1 MIRRILLWSTA
12 ALLLLAALLAGA
24 IGWVLCSDSGLRQAA
39 ALAQRLS
46 GGALR
51 LGVTQGR
58 LLGEFIIRDI
68 HFQSGDGTRVE
79 IGRLH
84 LRLVPGELL
93 SQRLHLQVAEVEG
106 LQVWVAPSQPAATS
120 SALELPQRLPLDLLI
135 DALSL
140 RDFELHQPG
149 DSEPFRIAEAALQ
162 GSWIGEDITVARL
175 SAELQQTGPLL
186 LSARLRMADD
196 RISFGALS
204 LKGPGEISGS
214 GTLALEKS
222 ANDLK
227 LNWKDLRWPL
237 QGDSAERLLGGVSGG
252 ATLKGPLDH
261 YHLELNTDAVLH
273 KLPLKLAA
281 SGDGDLQ
288 QIQIADLGLGAGQG
302 SAHVRGRLA
311 WAPQLR
317 ADLKGTIS
325 KLDPA
330 LFASDWKGL
339 INGRF
344 DTQTTMHNGQPDI
357 VFNASIEQSQLR
369 GYPLS
374 LTAQG
379 DTDTRSVRLKQ
390 FLLQSGKGSL
400 SASGSVGWEPALRAD
415 LKAQLSNFDPSQFVA
430 AFPGSINGGI
440 VTQTVTRNGKPD
452 IGFSLNVDHSR
463 LRGNALTLSANAD
476 LSGETVVVQQLALAL
491 GATRVQASGQATPPF
506 DLKGRVDSP
515 DLSVLAP
522 ELGGRAAFDFSLQG
536 PLDNP
541 HLVSKGEAQGLRYL
555 AYRVAK
561 LDWDA
566 DVDPSKPSHLQLQAS
581 EAQTGVL
588 IHSARLSLT
597 GQEVYHHAQL
607 DLTSERG
614 DLSMAV
620 DGGYDRRRREW
631 GGQISS
637 GRIAPSNLP
646 PWTLEKAA
654 GLLLGVSRQSL
665 EPACFSG
672 GGGRACLRLEQNVT
686 AAGLR
691 LSLDL
696 DKLLLAALKPLL
708 PQQYQIDGQIS
719 GNGNIEIAH
728 GDVTAI
734 NAELHT
740 DTIHIQAPK
749 APPVEIDPSTLK
761 AEDSGGTLHALL
773 DLHLPQGSIS
783 ADLSAAPGADFQA
796 RPLSGQ
802 VQAHVPDLGFVQSFV
817 PELQA
822 VGGSIDGTLDLS
834 GSVGL
839 PRVHG
844 QIALKDGHAKVTLA
858 GIELQQLQLSLTGNG
873 EGPLTL
879 DGSLLSGGGKM
890 SISGTLDPSLAPP
903 RADVKL
909 EGQDFQAVAT
919 ADARI
924 WVTPDLHLLND
935 AEGLHL
941 DGTLTVPKAEITP
954 QGLGNNGV
962 AVSQD
967 QVIVGAEPPD
977 VGQQLKIYS
986 KVTVT
991 LGDAVS
997 FKGFGLSTRLEGG
1010 VTVSEEPQRAAS
1022 GLGEL
1027 RLVEGRYQAYGQ
1039 DLTIETG
1046 RLIFDGGPV
1055 TSPAVDL
1062 YATRHPQSDIT
1073 VGVRVRGTLD
1083 KPLLTLQS
1091 EPAMPREQQLSWL
1104 VLGRS
1109 LDQSSSSDRSA
1120 MSQAA
1125 LSLGLTG
1132 GDYLAQKIGKTVGL
1146 DQISIGQGP
1155 VGGSNV
1161 AADATTIQGSQAAQN
1176 AGSSTLYTSQAAQL
1190 TLGKYLTPKLFISYG
1205 VSLFQPGQTFR
1216 LLYDIG
1222 HGFKLQT
1229 ESGVAS
1235 GGDII
1240 YTFER
1245 GH

>member
-1 MIRRILLWSTA
+1 MRRALLWVVTA
-12 ALLLLAALLAGA
+12 ALLLAAALGGGA
-24 IGWVLCSDSGLRQAA
+24 WWLLRSDSGLRQAA

-46 GGALR
+46 GGMLQ
-51 LGVTQGR
+51 LGVTQGQ
-58 LLGEFIIRDI
+58 LLGEFILKDLRF
-68 HFQSGDGTRVE
+68 HGADGTRVE
-79 IGRLH
+79 IARLH
-84 LRLVPGELL
+84 LRLVPRELL
-93 SQRLHLQVAEVEG
+93 SRRLHLQIAEVEG
-106 LQVWVAPSQPAATS
+106 LQLWLAPSQPAAAS
-120 SALELPQRLPLDLLI
+120 GPLQLPSRLPLDLVI

-140 RDFELHQPG
+140 RDFQLHQPG
-149 DSEPFRIAEAALQ
+149 EAEPFRIGSAALQ
-162 GSWIGEDITVARL
+162 GSWIGEDIALQRL
-175 SAELQQTGPLL
+175 SAELRQTGPLL
-186 LSARLRMADD
+186 LSSRLHMSGD
-196 RISFGALS
+196 RIVFDALS
-204 LKGPGEISGS
+204 LKGPGEIEGS
-214 GTLALEKS
+214 GTLALEQS
-222 ANDLK
+222 ANDLR
-227 LNWKDLRWPL
+227 LSWKELRWPL
-237 QGDSAERLLGGVSGG
+237 TGEAAERLLGGVNGS
-252 ATLKGPLDH
+252 ARLTGPLH
-261 YHLELNTDAVLH
+261 RYHLQLSTDAVLR

-288 QIQIADLGLGAGQG
+288 QVQIADLGLDAGQG
-302 SAHVRGRLA
+302 SAHVQGKLA

-317 ADLKGTIS
+317 ADLKGSIS

-330 LFASDWKGL
+330 LFAADWKGQ
-339 INGRF
+339 INARF
-344 DTQTTMHNGQPDI
+344 DTQTTLRNNQPDI
-357 VFNASIEQSQLR
+357 AFSLDIGQSQLR
-369 GYPLS
+369 GIPLS
-374 LTAQG
+374 LSAQG
-379 DTDTRSVRLKQ
+379 VTDTRSVQLKQ

-400 SASGSVGWEPALRAD
+400 SASGAVGWDPALRAD
-415 LKAQLSNFDPSQFVA
+415 LKAQLANFDPAQFAA
-430 AFPGSINGGI
+430 AFPGSINGSI
-440 VTQTVTRNGKPD
+440 VTQTALRGGKPD
-452 IGFSLNVDHSR
+452 IAFAVNIDRSR

-476 LSGETVVVQQLALAL
+476 LSGDSVAVQQLALSV

-506 DLKGRVDSP
+506 DLMGRVDSP
-515 DLSVLAP
+515 DLSVLMP
-522 ELGGRAAFDFSLQG
+522 DLGGHAAFDFSLQG
-536 PLDNP
+536 PLDTP
-541 HLVSKGEAQGLRYL
+541 HLVSKGSAQALRYL

-566 DVDPSKPSHLQLQAS
+566 DVDPSRPSHLQITAS
-581 EAQTGVL
+581 EAHAGLL

-607 DLTSERG
+607 DVASERG
-614 DLSMAV
+614 DLGLAV
-620 DGGYDRRRREW
+620 DGGYDRRRQEW

-637 GRIAPSNLP
+637 GRLAPSDLP

-654 GLLLGVSRQSL
+654 GLLLGASRQSL

-672 GGGRACLRLEQNVT
+672 DGGRACLRLEQNVT

-696 DKLLLAALKPLL
+696 DKLLLAAFKPLL
-708 PQQYQIDGQIS
+708 PPQYQVDGQLS
-719 GNGNIEIAH
+719 GGGSVEIAH
-728 GDVTAI
+728 GDVAAI
-734 NAELHT
+734 NVELHT
-740 DTIHIQAPK
+740 DTLHIQAPK
-749 APPVEIDPSTLK
+749 APPIEIQPSSLK
-761 AEDSGGTLHALL
+761 ADDDGGTLHAVL
-773 DLHLPQGSIS
+773 DLHLPQGSVG

-802 VQAHVPDLGFVQSFV
+802 VHAQVPDLGFVQSFM
-817 PELQA
+817 PELQS
-822 VGGSIDGTLDLS
+822 VGGSVN
-834 GSVGL
+834 GSLELGGSIGL

-844 QIALKDGHAKVTLA
+844 QIALRDGHARVPLA
-858 GIELQQLQLSLTGNG
+858 GIELQQIQLSLTGAG
-873 EGPLTL
+873 EGPLAL
-879 DGSLLSGGGKM
+879 DGSLQSGGGKLA
-890 SISGTLDPSLAPP
+890 INGTLDPSVAPP
-903 RADVKL
+903 RADL
-909 EGQDFQAVAT
+909 RLQGQDFQALANS
-919 ADARI
+919 DARI
-924 WVTPDLHLLND
+924 WVTPDLHLVSD
-935 AEGLHL
+935 ADGMHL
-941 DGTLTVPKAEITP
+941 DGTLIVPKAEITP

-962 AVSQD
+962 PVSQD
-967 QVIVGAEPPD
+967 QIIVGAEPASA
-977 VGQQLKIYS
+977 QQPLLLYS
-986 KVTVT
+986 NITVT
-991 LGDAVS
+991 LGDAVD

-1010 VTVSEEPQRAAS
+1010 VTVNEEPQHAAT
-1022 GLGEL
+1022 GFGEL
-1027 RLVEGRYQAYGQ
+1027 RLVNGRYQAYGQ

-1062 YATRHPQSDIT
+1062 YATRHPQADIT

-1125 LSLGLTG
+1125 LSLGLSG
-1132 GDYLAQKIGKTVGL
+1132 GDYLAQKIGKSVGL

-1176 AGSSTLYTSQAAQL
+1176 AGSTTAYTSQAAQL

-1235 GGDII
+1235 GGDLI

-1245 GH
+1245 GN